1 MGLALAKL
9 LKQSDPYADLPV
21 KVLLPKTHN
30 TLLNGFAGV
39 SSKCCLNLLS
49 NLEMAGLTL

>member
-9 LKQSDPYADLPV
+9 LEQSDPDTDLPV
-21 KVLLPKTHN
+21 KALLPKTRN

-39 SSKCCLNLLS
+39 SSKCRLNLLS